1 MPNPSYWQSRLL
13 NSIRDREMTKRLRW
27 VFDAEGCRE
36 GWLQGELFL
45 SHRKRVG
52 VNLIPIAGRRTKADL
67 SADLDVE
74 PRVRICGPHPMVAE
88 LKVLAASFQPKTITG
103 GAIKPFR
110 RLPEVNGR
118 RRVTK
123 SAASKSLSCGSWGLI
138 PDYRRLLEAKVP
150 PRTEKLLVLVA
161 LTDVDEQDNWIGAE
175 LESVDFQAKSF
186 VGQLLGNWG
195 FVRIWRV

>member
-1 MPNPSYWQSRLL
+1 MPTYSYWQSRLL
-13 NSIRDREMTKRLRW
+13 NSIQEMTKRLRC

-36 GWLQGELFL
+36 GWLQGELYL
-45 SHRKRVG
+45 RHRERVR
-52 VNLIPIAGRRTKADL
+52 VNSIPIAYRAKADL
-67 SADLDVE
+67 SADLDVK
-74 PRVRICGPHPMVAE
+74 PRVRICGPQPMVAE
-88 LKVLAASFQPKTITG
+88 LKVLAASFQTKTITG

-110 RLPEVNGR
+110 RLPKVNGR

-123 SAASKSLSCGSWGLI
+123 SAASKSLRRGPWGLI
-138 PDYRRLLEAKVP
+138 PDYLRLLEAKVP

>member
-1 MPNPSYWQSRLL
+1 
-13 NSIRDREMTKRLRW
+13 
-27 VFDAEGCRE
+27 
-36 GWLQGELFL
+36 
-45 SHRKRVG
+45 
-52 VNLIPIAGRRTKADL
+52 
-67 SADLDVE
+67 
-74 PRVRICGPHPMVAE
+74 MVAE
-88 LKVLAASFQPKTITG
+88 LKVLAASFLTKTITG

-110 RLPEVNGR
+110 GLPEVNGR

-123 SAASKSLSCGSWGLI
+123 SAASKSLHRGPWGLI
-138 PDYRRLLEAKVP
+138 PDYRRLLEAEKLP
-150 PRTEKLLVLVA
+150 RRTEKLLVLVA

>member
-1 MPNPSYWQSRLL
+1 MPTYSYWQSRLL
-13 NSIRDREMTKRLRW
+13 NSIQEMTKRLRC
-27 VFDAEGCRE
+27 VFDAERCRE
-36 GWLQGELFL
+36 GWLQGELYL
-45 SHRKRVG
+45 RHRERVR
-52 VNLIPIAGRRTKADL
+52 VNSIPIAYRAKADL
-67 SADLDVE
+67 SADLDVK
-74 PRVRICGPHPMVAE
+74 PRVRICGPQPMVAE
-88 LKVLAASFQPKTITG
+88 LKLLAASFQPKTITG
-103 GAIKPFR
+103 AAIKPFR

-123 SAASKSLSCGSWGLI
+123 SAASKSLRRGPWGLI
-138 PDYRRLLEAKVP
+138 PDYLRLLEAKVP

-195 FVRIWRV
+195 CVRIWRV